1 MAAALAAL
9 LLLVIVGLGIRSVV
23 LSESKSTKLGFE
35 NIGELATQ
43 TAYCTSIN
51 VTEGSRELFG
61 VTMPFT
67 QSKYIY
73 SYDIVIKAG
82 FDFTEIE
89 WEIKDTAIT
98 VRLPEAK
105 ILSSELKWDSF
116 KLYHEDESIFKQI
129 KMEENNEALK
139 NLVQKRK
146 RMQSQTACWT
156 MREAMLKRFCEV
168 FSATCTTWKSMK

>member
-1 MAAALAAL
+1 MFKRMLASRLAAGIAAALAALL

-43 TAYCTSIN
+43 TAYCTSVN

-61 VTMPFT
+61 VTIPFT

-82 FDFTEIE
+82 FDFTES
-89 WEIKDTAIT
+89 EITGG
-98 VRLPEAK
+98 
-105 ILSSELKWDSF
+105 
-116 KLYHEDESIFKQI
+116 
-129 KMEENNEALK
+129 K
-139 NLVQKRK
+139 NTEQ
-146 RMQSQTACWT
+146 
-156 MREAMLKRFCEV
+156 
-168 FSATCTTWKSMK
+168 